1 MSKYYSIHEFSKII
15 GVSAQTLRNWDANGK
30 LHPHHTT
37 VSGYR
42 YYSDEQLNQVI
53 NVKPK
58 NRITI
63 GYCRVS
69 SHKQKGDL
77 ERQIDNVKTYLLA
90 KGQPFEIISDIG
102 FGINYKKKGLQELI
116 RRISQNQVEK
126 VVVLYK
132 DRLLRFGFELIEY
145 IASLYNCEIEIID
158 NTEKSEQQELVED
171 LVQIITVFSCKLQG
185 KRANI
190 AKKLIAEEVKEA
202 RRDEIMELQQE
213 ISYDKGTDRIG
224 QELLVMIEGKVADES
239 AYIGRTYGDA
249 PKVDGY
255 IFVQTGELLMTGDFA
270 KVRVTGALEYD
281 LIGELA
287 DEYTE

>member
-69 SHKQKGDL
+69 SHKQKDDL
-77 ERQIDNVKTYLLA
+77 KRQIDNVKTYLLA
-90 KGQPFEIISDIG
+90 KGQPFEVISDI
-102 FGINYKKKGLQELI
+102 
-116 RRISQNQVEK
+116 
-126 VVVLYK
+126 
-132 DRLLRFGFELIEY
+132 
-145 IASLYNCEIEIID
+145 ASLHNCEIEIID

-185 KRANI
+185 KRANK
-190 AKKLIAEEVKEA
+190 AKKLIRELIQEEA
-202 RRDEIMELQQE
+202 D
-213 ISYDKGTDRIG
+213 
-224 QELLVMIEGKVADES
+224 GKS
-239 AYIGRTYGDA
+239 H
-249 PKVDGY
+249 KSNVD
-255 IFVQTGELLMTGDFA
+255 T
-270 KVRVTGALEYD
+270 K
-281 LIGELA
+281 
-287 DEYTE
+287 